1 VINTTTATPWLNN
14 DSSAIGFNYL
24 DSLAVSRMLKTAIG
38 SVGDI
43 SAPKKHSVNKVYI
56 DPIKFSK

>member
-1 VINTTTATPWLNN
+1 
-14 DSSAIGFNYL
+14 
-24 DSLAVSRMLKTAIG
+24 MLKTAIG

-56 DPIKFSK
+56 DPIKFSSIKKEPTSADEYTDCRK